1 MLLEMVTVIKHP
13 LSFENFL
20 ILAKNL
26 NISVIC
32 GLNFATL

>member
-13 LSFENFL
+13 LSFENSL
-20 ILAKNL
+20 ILVKNL

-32 GLNFATL
+32 GLNFEAL